1 VFDTLTT
8 AALVDELSLRLI
20 GGRIQKVLQLDAE
33 SIGLEIYVDHQRL
46 FLVASANSRHPRL
59 YISSSRLS
67 ADPSRVSP
75 LLLLLRKYARGG
87 EIVSIQQPPLE
98 RIVRLSIAKRF
109 FVDKN
114 KEPSD
119 ERLAETD
126 DEQIVTIDLIV
137 EIMGRRSN
145 VILADQSGRMMEAV
159 KRVTPDMSR
168 VRPILPGHPY
178 VPPPAQSKLDPRRIT
193 SEQIAEFGR
202 SATDGTE
209 LASLLLA
216 NLAAFSP
223 QMAREVVFRALGDV
237 EYTVPGPVTHEQA
250 GLLAAAIKAILE
262 PLESADWQPTIY
274 REEERVVAYAAIRLL
289 QFQAEFGEEAVPSIS
304 QAIELA
310 AAEESDPAPVRHS
323 QRRARLVSEI
333 GQAVDKAATRLHS
346 IEQEQLRAR
355 QVERWRQQGET
366 IYAHIHEI
374 SRGQISLE
382 ADGLL
387 IDLDTTL
394 SPSENAQAY
403 FERYRKAQ
411 SATANLPELAQ
422 AAQTDLNYL
431 RQLQTLADLAEGVD
445 TIEAVRYEW
454 QEWKQPQLPDKRG
467 RRGPAKSRRRQP
479 TAYRTARGDTIY
491 TGHNGPENDA
501 VTFDIAGPD
510 DIWLHARGIPGGHVI
525 VRWAG
530 EEMDAVLEQAAALAA
545 WYSAGRTSTT
555 VEVDATKRR
564 YVRKIKGSG
573 PGMVTYR
580 QERTLRVRPRSPED
594 LGFTS

>member
-8 AALVDELSLRLI
+8 TALVDELTLRLL

-46 FLVASANSRHPRL
+46 YLVVSANSRHPRL
-59 YISSSRLS
+59 YLTSTRLS

-114 KEPSD
+114 RERSD
-119 ERLAETD
+119 ERQAESD
-126 DEQIVTIDLIV
+126 EEQIVTVDLVV

-145 VILADQSGRMMEAV
+145 VILVGETGRIMEAV
-159 KRVTPDMSR
+159 KRVTSEMSR
-168 VRPILPGHPY
+168 VRPILPGQQY
-178 VPPPAQSKLDPRRIT
+178 VPPPAQAKLDPRGLT
-193 SEQIAEFGR
+193 AAQIVNFGR
-202 SATDGTE
+202 DVTE
-209 LASLLLA
+209 STGLASLLLA

-223 QMAREVVFRALGDV
+223 QMAREAAYRACGNA
-237 EYTVPGPVTHEQA
+237 EAAISGPISWETADFLV
-250 GLLAAAIKAILE
+250 AAIKSILE
-262 PLESADWQPTIY
+262 PLESADWHPTIY
-274 REEERVVAYAAIRLL
+274 RQDERVVAYSAILL
-289 QFQAEFGEEAVPSIS
+289 RQFETDVVAEAVPSIS
-304 QAIELA
+304 LAIESS

-323 QRRARLVSEI
+323 QRREQLLAEI
-333 GQAVDKAATRLHS
+333 KPAVERAATRLHS

-355 QVERWRQQGET
+355 QVEQWRQFGET

-374 SRGQISLE
+374 ERGQKTLE
-382 ADGLL
+382 VDGLS
-387 IDLDTTL
+387 IALDPTL
-394 SPSENAQAY
+394 SPSENAQSY

-411 SATANLPELAQ
+411 AATANLPELAE
-422 AAQTDLNYL
+422 AARTELSYL
-431 RQLQTLADLAEGVD
+431 QQLQTLAGLAEGID
-445 TIEAVRYEW
+445 AIEAARAEW
-454 QEWKQPQLPDKRG
+454 NEWLHPRVPDTRG

-479 TAYRTARGDTIY
+479 IVYRTDRGDAIY
-491 TGHNGPENDA
+491 IGHNGPENDA
-501 VTFDIAGPD
+501 VTFDIAGAD
-510 DIWLHARGIPGGHVI
+510 DEWLHARGVPGGHVI
-525 VRWAG
+525 IRWAG
-530 EEMDAVLEQAAALAA
+530 EQSDETLEQAASVAA
-545 WYSAGRTSTT
+545 WFSAGRPSTT

-580 QERTLRVRPRSPED
+580 QERTLRVRPRSPEE
-594 LGFTS
+594 LGLAK

>member
-8 AALVDELSLRLI
+8 AALVDELSLRLL

-33 SIGLEIYVDHQRL
+33 SIGLEIYIDHQRL

-59 YISSSRLS
+59 YVSSTRLS

-109 FVDKN
+109 FMDKN
-114 KEPSD
+114 KEPRD

-126 DEQIVTIDLIV
+126 DEQIVTIDLVV

-145 VILADQSGRMMEAV
+145 VILVDQAGRMMEAV

-178 VPPPAQSKLDPRRIT
+178 VPPPAQTKLDPRTVT

-202 SATDGTE
+202 TATDGTE

-223 QMAREVVFRALGDV
+223 QMAREVVFRAFGDV
-237 EYTVPGPVTHEQA
+237 EYVVPGPLTREQA
-250 GLLAAAIKAILE
+250 DLLAAAIKAILE
-262 PLESADWQPTIY
+262 PLENADWCPTIY
-274 REEERVVAYAAIRLL
+274 REDERVVAYAAIRLQ
-289 QFQAEFGEEAVPSIS
+289 QFEADFVEEAVPSIS

-323 QRRARLVSEI
+323 QRRARLVAEI

-374 SRGQISLE
+374 SRGQKSLE
-382 ADGLL
+382 ADGMS
-387 IDLDTTL
+387 IDLDATL
-394 SPSENAQAY
+394 SPSENAQGY

-445 TIEAVRYEW
+445 AIEAVRSEW
-454 QEWKQPQLPDKRG
+454 QAWKQPQLPDKRG
-467 RRGPAKSRRRQP
+467 RRGPARFRRRQP
-479 TAYRTARGDTIY
+479 TAYRTSRGDMIY
-491 TGHNGPENDA
+491 SGHNGPENDA

-510 DIWLHARGIPGGHVI
+510 DVWLHARGVPGGHVI
-525 VRWAG
+525 IRWAG
-530 EEMDAVLEQAAALAA
+530 EETEDVLEQAAALAA

-594 LGFTS
+594 LGFVK

>member
-8 AALVDELSLRLI
+8 AALVDELSLRLL

-33 SIGLEIYVDHQRL
+33 SIGLEIYIDHQRL

-59 YISSSRLS
+59 YVSSTRLS

-109 FVDKN
+109 FMDKN
-114 KEPSD
+114 KEPRD

-126 DEQIVTIDLIV
+126 DEQIVTIDLVV

-145 VILADQSGRMMEAV
+145 VILVDQAGRMMEAV

-178 VPPPAQSKLDPRRIT
+178 VPPPAQTKLDPRTVT

-202 SATDGTE
+202 TATDGTE

-223 QMAREVVFRALGDV
+223 QMAREVVFRAFGDV
-237 EYTVPGPVTHEQA
+237 EYVVPGPLTREQA
-250 GLLAAAIKAILE
+250 DLLAAAIKAILE
-262 PLESADWQPTIY
+262 PLENADWCPTIY
-274 REEERVVAYAAIRLL
+274 REDERVVAYAAIRLQ
-289 QFQAEFGEEAVPSIS
+289 QFEADFVEEAVPSIS

-323 QRRARLVSEI
+323 QRRARLVAEI

-346 IEQEQLRAR
+346 IKQEQLRAR

-374 SRGQISLE
+374 SRGQKSLE
-382 ADGLL
+382 ADGMS
-387 IDLDTTL
+387 IDLDATL
-394 SPSENAQAY
+394 SPSENAQGY

-422 AAQTDLNYL
+422 AAQADLNYL

-445 TIEAVRYEW
+445 AIEAVRSEW
-454 QEWKQPQLPDKRG
+454 QAWKQPQLPDKRG
-467 RRGPAKSRRRQP
+467 RRGPARSRRRQP
-479 TAYRTARGDTIY
+479 TAYRTSRGDMIY
-491 TGHNGPENDA
+491 SGHNGPENDA

-510 DIWLHARGIPGGHVI
+510 DVWLHARGVPGGHVI
-525 VRWAG
+525 IRWAG
-530 EEMDAVLEQAAALAA
+530 EETEDVLEQAAALAA

-594 LGFTS
+594 LGFVK